1 MKYNNEQ
8 MREINGKMNEN
19 KKEMKG
25 EINKNNEIL
34 AAQLGAQITTG
45 MAGWFIFGRTKENSK
60 GTCLRND
67 NGLEEQHACVDVV
80 LPQKETVEETKIDGL
95 EGEMIGSMVCETTS
109 VACGMAFMG
118 A

>member
-1 MKYNNEQ
+1 M
-8 MREINGKMNEN
+8 
-19 KKEMKG
+19 
-25 EINKNNEIL
+25 
-34 AAQLGAQITTG
+34 
-45 MAGWFIFGRTKENSK
+45 
-60 GTCLRND
+60 RND